1 MDRILMYYTSTAD
14 PLTRT
19 SKWVEGLEGGIEHLR
34 EVVIDDKLGI
44 CEELDYR
51 MQQQVDTYECEWKRV
66 VDTPELRKKFRQF
79 VNVDDT
85 KYGDIEWE
93 QSRRQKKIL
102 VKDLPTII
110 GPAKITK
117 KDADDTWHWVDV
129 GNERTFHRTQVRP

>member
-1 MDRILMYYTSTAD
+1 MYYTATSD

-66 VDTPELRKKFRQF
+66 VDTPELQKKFRQF
-79 VNVDDT
+79 VNVDET
-85 KYGDIEWE
+85 KYSDLEWE
-93 QSRRQKKIL
+93 QVRRKKE
-102 VKDLPTII
+102 TR
-110 GPAKITK
+110 GPRFAN
-117 KDADDTWHWVDV
+117 DHWPGEDPEE
-129 GNERTFHRTQVRP
+129 GC